1 MVIVLTI
8 PSLCAGGMER
18 VMTALATCFAG
29 EGWEVH
35 LVMYG
40 RNPVVFYA
48 LPDTVSLHMPEDK
61 GLWARMPDWLPVII
75 LRRICFL
82 RRKVKKIAPA
92 VLLSFGE
99 YWNSFVLL
107 SLCGTGIPVF
117 ISDRCAP
124 GKKMKGFHEFLRIL
138 LYPGAA
144 GIIVQTH
151 AAEKIYRRRF
161 PGLQATVIPNPLMS
175 LAPGTPSQHQKS
187 ILMVARMITSKH
199 HDRLISLF
207 AGLEAPGWRLL
218 LVGGDD
224 QGQHHL
230 DRLRR
235 LARELQISDRV
246 EFAGE
251 CREVEPYYRSAS
263 IFAFTSSSEGFP
275 NVVAEAL
282 AAGLPVVSYNCEAG
296 PAELIRDG
304 ENGFLVPL
312 FDDTLFRER
321 LQQLVDDKALR
332 QSMGKT
338 AAEGMAPFEPSA
350 VARRYLA
357 FMEQGIRLPVPKP
370 TPA

>member
-1 MVIVLTI
+1 MVIVLAI
-8 PSLCAGGMER
+8 PSMRTGGMER
-18 VMTALATCFAG
+18 VIAELATQFNQ
-29 EGWEVH
+29 EGREVCIV
-35 LVMYG
+35 LYG
-40 RNPVVFYA
+40 RQPGMYYA
-48 LPDTVSLHMPEDK
+48 LPEGVTVRFPSGKFGEHLRWVHTL
-61 GLWARMPDWLPVII
+61 GRMLYF
-75 LRRICFL
+75 RRE
-82 RRKVKKIAPA
+82 VKKACPGM
-92 VLLSFGE
+92 VLSFGE

-107 SLCGTGIPVF
+107 SLAGTGYPVF

-124 GKKMKGFHEFLRIL
+124 SKRLGGFQEVLRKV
-138 LYPGAA
+138 LYPAA
-144 GIIVQTH
+144 SGIIVQTH
-151 AAEKIYRRRF
+151 VAEEIYRRRF
-161 PGLQATVIPNPLMS
+161 PRQRIAVIGNPVRIIS
-175 LAPGTPSQHQKS
+175 GRDIGTKGREKV

-332 QSMGKT
+332 QRMGKT